1 MPAGMR
7 RNKIFMSTEQD
18 EHPMSTNDPEFYQA
32 PKFTPEP
39 PQALPRQ
46 RGCFFYGCI
55 IALVLALLMAIL
67 LAIMAFF
74 TYRFFGKLVDEYTS
88 TVPRDLPKVEM
99 PAEQRQALK
108 DRVEAFRKAV
118 DEGTPTE
125 PLVLTSDDLNAL
137 IDENP
142 DLKGLIYVKVEGEE
156 IKGQVS
162 IPLDKL
168 NVGMF
173 RGRYLNGEA
182 DLKASLKDGVL
193 IVTLDSIEVNGKRP
207 PEEIMKGIREQ
218 NLAKDVY
225 KEEKNANTIRK
236 LESLEVKDGKII
248 LRVRAKAG
256 STPDSTATKKEAR
269 VEIVPPP
276 SDGAAKAEPSKN
288 GETPKVDEGPKAKA
302 QPPAAEVPAPKS

>member
-1 MPAGMR
+1 
-7 RNKIFMSTEQD
+7 MSTQ
-18 EHPMSTNDPEFYQA
+18 DPEFYQA

-39 PQALPRQ
+39 PQAMPRQ

-55 IALVLALLMAIL
+55 IASILAVLCVIF
-67 LAIMAFF
+67 LAVIAFF
-74 TYRFFGKLVDEYTS
+74 TYQFVNKLVDEYTA
-88 TVPRDLPKVEM
+88 TAPRELPKLDM
-99 PAEQRQALK
+99 PAEQQQAVK

-118 DEGTPTE
+118 EAGTPTE

-137 IDENP
+137 IEDNAE
-142 DLKGLIYVKVEGEE
+142 LKGKIYVKVDGDE

-168 NVGMF
+168 NVGMV

-207 PEEIMKGIREQ
+207 PDEMMKGIREQ
-218 NLAKDVY
+218 NLAKDAY
-225 KEEKNANTIRK
+225 KEEKNANMIRK

-248 LRVRAKAG
+248 LRVRAKA
-256 STPDSTATKKEAR
+256 SDAPDSKAAKKEVP
-269 VEIVPPP
+269 VEVVAPP
-276 SDGAAKAEPSKN
+276 KN
-288 GETPKVDEGPKAKA
+288 GEPKSEPAKKDEAVKVKA
-302 QPPAAEVPAPKS
+302 PAPKS